1 MGSGVQEAEE
11 GSLMPLAV
19 RCAIERTANHLYTA
33 HIDGKTYE
41 KLPGATA
48 ITGLQDSL
56 GGSDGLMAWGINL
69 ALDEIERHEWSGA
82 DEWSRVR
89 QLALAAKN
97 GPRDLGSA
105 IHEACDQLNRG
116 VYPGVDRMNYKTA
129 PYIAQYGAALFQ
141 KRIEI
146 LGSERYV
153 VNTDI
158 GVGGTYDSLVE
169 IDGERGPLD
178 VKSGKEKPSQR
189 LQLAVLSM
197 GQYHGEAGL
206 EAEPMPELSGVGF
219 ILLLRPDGYE
229 LVRHEITDED
239 REHVVH
245 LVETFHRI
253 KAWAAQFQPTAL
265 REAA

>member
-1 MGSGVQEAEE
+1 VHLVM
-11 GSLMPLAV
+11 LAKS
-19 RCAIERTANHLYTA
+19 RAINRSPGHLYTLVE
-33 HIDGKTYE
+33 GTE
-41 KLPGATA
+41 SFGPFPGATA

-56 GGSDGLMAWGINL
+56 GGSDGLLNWAIAQ
-69 ALDEIERHEWSGA
+69 ALNEIERHEWTGEQ
-82 DEWSRVR
+82 EWEGVR
-89 QLALAAKN
+89 AAAFQAKN
-97 GPRDLGSA
+97 RARDLGSG
-105 IHEACDQLNRG
+105 IHEQCDRINRG
-116 VYPGVDRMNYKTA
+116 LLPIANPDVA
-129 PYIAQYGAALFQ
+129 PYIAQYGAALYQ

-158 GVGGTYDSLVE
+158 GVGGTYDSLVT
-169 IDGERGPLD
+169 IDGETGPLD

-197 GQYHGEAGL
+197 GQYHGEAGM

-239 REHVVH
+239 REHVTH
-245 LVETFHRI
+245 LVETYQRI

>member
-1 MGSGVQEAEE
+1 MSV
-11 GSLMPLAV
+11 LAKT
-19 RCAIERTANHLYTA
+19 RAINRSPGHLYTFVE
-33 HIDGKTYE
+33 GTE
-41 KLPGATA
+41 TFGPFPGATA

-56 GGSDGLMAWGINL
+56 GGSDGLMTWGINL
-69 ALDEIERHEWSGA
+69 ALDEVERNEWSGVSDWA
-82 DEWSRVR
+82 AVR
-89 QLALAAKN
+89 AKAMAAKN
-97 GPRDLGSA
+97 RPRDLGSA
-105 IHEACDQLNRG
+105 IHFQCDRINRG
-116 VYPGVDRMNYKTA
+116 MLPVLAPDTA

-158 GVGGTYDSLVE
+158 GVGGTYDSLVT
-169 IDGERGPLD
+169 IDGETGPLD

-197 GQYHGEAGL
+197 GQWHGEAGM

-239 REHVVH
+239 REHVIH
-245 LVETFHRI
+245 LVETYHRI
-253 KAWAAQFQPTAL
+253 RGWAAAFQPTAL

>member
-1 MGSGVQEAEE
+1 MT
-11 GSLMPLAV
+11 LATT
-19 RCAIERTANHLYTA
+19 RAINRSTGHLYTLVEN
-33 HIDGKTYE
+33 GREYGPF
-41 KLPGATA
+41 PGATA
-48 ITGLQDSL
+48 ITSLQDSL

-105 IHEACDQLNRG
+105 IHEACDWINRG
-116 VYPGVDRMNYKTA
+116 GSFTNTPEVA
-129 PYIAQYGAALFQ
+129 PYLAQYGAALYQ
-141 KRIEI
+141 KGIEI

-197 GQYHGEAGL
+197 GQYHGEAGM

-219 ILLLRPDGYE
+219 ILLLKPDGYE

-245 LVETFHRI
+245 LVETYHRI
-253 KAWAAQFQPTAL
+253 KRWADQFQPTAL

>member
-1 MGSGVQEAEE
+1 MT
-11 GSLMPLAV
+11 LATT
-19 RCAIERTANHLYTA
+19 RAINRSTGHLYTLVEN
-33 HIDGKTYE
+33 GREYGPF
-41 KLPGATA
+41 PGATA
-48 ITGLQDSL
+48 ITSLQDSL
-56 GGSDGLMAWGINL
+56 GGSDGLLNWAVNL
-69 ALDEIERHEWSGA
+69 ALDEVERHEWMGEG
-82 DEWSRVR
+82 EWAAIRSKAV
-89 QLALAAKN
+89 QAKN
-97 GPRDLGSA
+97 KARDLGTA
-105 IHEACDQLNRG
+105 IHAVCDQINRG
-116 VYPGVDRMNYKTA
+116 QPPQMFTDAVA

-178 VKSGKEKPSQR
+178 VKSGKAKPSQR

-197 GQYHGEAGL
+197 GQWHGEAGM

-245 LVETFHRI
+245 LVETYHRI
-253 KAWAAQFQPTAL
+253 RGWAARFQPTAL

>member
-1 MGSGVQEAEE
+1 VH
-11 GSLMPLAV
+11 LVTLATK
-19 RCAIERTANHLYTA
+19 RAINRSPGHLYTLQE
-33 HIDGKTYE
+33 GTE
-41 KLPGATA
+41 SFGPFPGATA

-82 DEWSRVR
+82 DEWARVR

-97 GPRDLGSA
+97 GPRDLGSS
-105 IHEACDQLNRG
+105 IHNAVDQLNRG
-116 VYPGVDRMNYKTA
+116 QMPTMYRGVE

-141 KRIEI
+141 KRIQI

-153 VNTDI
+153 VNTEI

-178 VKSGKEKPSQR
+178 VKSGKAKPSQR

-197 GQYHGEAGL
+197 GQYHGEAGM

-245 LVETFHRI
+245 LVETYHRI
-253 KAWAAQFQPTAL
+253 RQWAAQFQPTAL

>member
-1 MGSGVQEAEE
+1 MTV
-11 GSLMPLAV
+11 LAKS
-19 RCAIERTANHLYTA
+19 RAIERSSGHLYTYRE
-33 HIDGKTYE
+33 GTE
-41 KLPGATA
+41 SFGPFPGATA

-56 GGSDGLMAWGINL
+56 GGSDGLMNWGINL
-69 ALDEIERHEWSGA
+69 ALDEVERHEWSGE
-82 DEWSRVR
+82 DEWARVR

-97 GPRDLGSA
+97 GPRDLGSN
-105 IHEACDQLNRG
+105 IHDAVDQLNRG
-116 VYPGVDRMNYKTA
+116 QMPTMYRGVE
-129 PYIAQYGAALFQ
+129 PYVAQYGAALFQ
-141 KRIEI
+141 KRIQI

-153 VNTDI
+153 VNTEI

-197 GQYHGEAGL
+197 GQWHGEAGM

-239 REHVVH
+239 REHVTH